1 MTATIPQSATAIHG
15 EGDHRAIILIE
26 DVHKYYDLGET
37 KVHALRGVNVSI
49 EKGEFVA
56 IMGASGSG
64 KSTFMN
70 ILGCLDKP
78 TTRTLFARRNRGVRA
93 QQERAGDH
101 PQSQDW
107 LRFSG
112 IQSVVAHH
120 CAGKC

>member
-1 MTATIPQSATAIHG
+1 MTATIPQSAAAATGAS
-15 EGDHRAIILIE
+15 DHSGIILIE

-49 EKGEFVA
+49 ERGEFVA

-78 TTRTLFARRNRGVRA
+78 TTGRYLLEASQSRT
-93 QQERAGDH
+93 E
-101 PQSQDW
+101 
-107 LRFSG
+107 
-112 IQSVVAHH
+112 
-120 CAGKC
+120 